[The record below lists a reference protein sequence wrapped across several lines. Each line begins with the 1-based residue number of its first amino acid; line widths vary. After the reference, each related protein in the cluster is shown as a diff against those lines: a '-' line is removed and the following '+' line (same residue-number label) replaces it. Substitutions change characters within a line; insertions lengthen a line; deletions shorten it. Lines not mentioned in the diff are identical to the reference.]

1 MVGGFLTAVA
11 LAAIQGPASQAQ
23 VPPTLDTTSIPTLV
37 VHITVDQCRADYLD
51 RWRWQFTGGLAQ
63 LLRTGAVFTAAYQD
77 HAETETAP
85 GHATVLS
92 GRNPA
97 STGIVNNDDG
107 VSDTSAAGVLLDVP
121 GPGAS
126 PWRFRGT
133 ELFDWIAARYPAAR
147 ALSVSR
153 KDRGAI
159 LPVGRARQQVYWY
172 QSGEF
177 TTSRYYEDSLPAWVR
192 TFNAGVVAAR
202 APGRRWDLLLSSA
215 EYAEPDSEPY
225 ERAGRDFVF
234 PHVLPA
240 DTNAAAALVMVMPW
254 MDSLTLAL
262 ALDGVNHLDL
272 GRGPQP
278 DLLAVSLSTTDAVG
292 HAYGPDSREI
302 HDQILR
308 LDRYLGAF
316 LDSLGRLRDRRRILI
331 SLTADHGVT
340 SYPEWSRAHG
350 DQDARRVV
358 ADGPIRAA
366 WLALVQQVGPGNW
379 MDYLGNG
386 LLTMDRTGLAT
397 KGVNVDSVVAALAA
411 ALRRVPGVLRVDTR
425 QTLAAADTA
434 SDAIA
439 RRWINLVPPDLPAE
453 LMITLEPHDI
463 WSGSLSAQHG
473 QPSDDDAHVPLIISG
488 RGVRPGRYSTRVS
501 VVDLAPTLAYL
512 IGVTPREHVA
522 GRVLTRGM
530 RR

>member
-1 MVGGFLTAVA
+1 MLGELLTAIA
-11 LAAIQGPASQAQ
+11 LAAGQEPRAPQQAA
-23 VPPTLDTTSIPTLV
+23 PRLDTASVPTLV

-51 RWRWQFTGGLAQ
+51 RWRYQFTGGLAR
-63 LLRTGAVFTAAYQD
+63 LLRSGAVFTQAYQD

-107 VSDTSAAGVLLDVP
+107 VSDTTAAGALLDVP

-133 ELFDWIAARYPAAR
+133 ELFDWIAARYPGAR

-159 LPVGRARQQVYWY
+159 LPIGHARQQVYWY
-172 QSGEF
+172 QGGEF
-177 TTSRYYEDSLPAWVR
+177 TTSRYYADSLPEWVR
-192 TFNAGVVAAR
+192 AFNAGMAPAR
-202 APGRRWDLLLSSA
+202 APGLRWDLLLPPSS
-215 EYAEPDSEPY
+215 YTEPDSERY
-225 ERAGRDFVF
+225 ERGGRDFAF

-240 DTNAAAALVMVMPW
+240 DSTVAALAVIAMPW

-262 ALDGVNHLDL
+262 ALDGVNHLEL

-308 LDRYLGAF
+308 LDRYLGVF
-316 LDSLGRLRDRRRILI
+316 LDSLDRLRDPRRILV

-340 SYPEWSRAHG
+340 SYPEWSRTHG
-350 DQDARRVV
+350 DPEAQRV
-358 ADGPIRAA
+358 AIEGPIRAA
-366 WLALVQQVGPGNW
+366 WTSLALRLGPGDW
-379 MDYLGNG
+379 MGYLGGG
-386 LLTMDRTGLAT
+386 LVTLDRPGLTAR
-397 KGVNVDSVVAALAA
+397 GVDVDSVVDSLAA
-411 ALRRVPGVLRVDTR
+411 ALRHVPGVLRVDTR
-425 QTLAAADTA
+425 RTLAAADTA
-434 SDAIA
+434 TDPIA
-439 RRWINLVPPDLPAE
+439 RRWRNLVPSDLPAE
-453 LMITLEPHDI
+453 VMITLRPHDI
-463 WSGSLSAQHG
+463 YGGSFSAQHG
-473 QPSDDDAHVPLIISG
+473 QPSDDDAHVPLIIAG
-488 RGVRPGRYSTRVS
+488 AGVRPGRYSTRVS

-512 IGVTPREHVA
+512 IGVAPLEQVQ